1 MKCKK
6 SPIIFVLMNQS
17 ALSLLLSKEKKQVR
31 STTRFL
37 SGKVLMFAQLSLMSF
52 ICDILETFC
61 FPNNKLKK
69 IYDKYQIENVYIY
82 HILTDTKRPP

>member
-1 MKCKK
+1 
-6 SPIIFVLMNQS
+6 
-17 ALSLLLSKEKKQVR
+17 
-31 STTRFL
+31 
-37 SGKVLMFAQLSLMSF
+37 MSF